1 MKKILFLG
9 VAVCLCAAVQAQT
22 QHPKPSAYHYQ
33 KASLFEILPI
43 TSKDIV
49 FLGNSITDGCEWAE
63 LFDNP
68 HIKNRGISA
77 DKTWDVLERLDPI
90 VKGHPKKVFLMIG
103 INDLPTGEEPGE
115 VVVRIHRIMER
126 FMQESPR
133 TELYIQSVLPVNDKF
148 PNYAKRH
155 GSKDTEILKVN
166 EGLRRLCEEFGV
178 TYIDLHSAL
187 KDKNGKLDERYT
199 NDGLHLLGE
208 GYLVWKAQI
217 ERYVK

>member
-1 MKKILFLG
+1 MKKIIFLG
-9 VAVCLCAAVQAQT
+9 MALLFCAAVQSQT
-22 QHPKPSAYHYQ
+22 QLSKAAVYHVQ
-33 KASLFEILPI
+33 RATLFERLPI

-68 HIKNRGISA
+68 RIKNRGISA
-77 DKTWDVLERLDPI
+77 DKTKDVLERLDPI
-90 VKGHPKKVFLMIG
+90 VKGHPQKVFLMIG
-103 INDLPTGEEPGE
+103 INDLSVDEEPGE
-115 VVVRIHRIMER
+115 VVVRVHQILER

-133 TELYIQSVLPVNDKF
+133 TELYVQSVLPVNNKF
-148 PNYAKRH
+148 PNYAEHYGGKNA
-155 GSKDTEILKVN
+155 EILKVN
-166 EGLRRLCEEFGV
+166 EGLRRLCEELGV

-187 KDKNGKLDERYT
+187 KDENGKLDERYT

-208 GYLVWKAQI
+208 GYLVWKAKI